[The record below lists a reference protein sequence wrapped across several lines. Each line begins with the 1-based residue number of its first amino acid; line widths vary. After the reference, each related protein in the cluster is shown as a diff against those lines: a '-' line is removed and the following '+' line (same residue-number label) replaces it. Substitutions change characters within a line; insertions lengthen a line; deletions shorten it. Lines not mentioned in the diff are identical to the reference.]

1 MPNEAQRWARVK
13 QVLNLAMDAS
23 PESRP
28 KVVSDACEGDSDLE
42 NDVQSLLA
50 YSGQTGKLDDCLHE
64 TVRSLIWS
72 SDAPSRIGPYRV
84 DRVLGSG
91 GMGTVYLGVRDDDE
105 LPARVALKVIQAG
118 SSEALLKRFRHERR
132 ILAGLIHPY
141 IARLLDAGK
150 LDDGRPYFV
159 MEYVDGQTIDEYVAS
174 HEPAPAVEK
183 GGLELFLKVCS
194 AVQFAHQNLV
204 IHRDLKPS
212 NILVTA
218 DGEPRLLDFGIAK
231 LLARDDSSTGEM
243 TQPWER
249 MLTPVS
255 ASPEQASGEAVT
267 LATDVY
273 SLGVLLYRLL
283 TGVSPYAGAKDF
295 ATDPGRVIREYE
307 PPLAS
312 TAGTLTRGARALL
325 EGDLDN
331 ILRKALEKDPL
342 QRYTTA
348 RELAADIERH
358 LKGLPIEALPASFSY
373 RAIKFVRRNRLA
385 VTAATLVC
393 LAVAGG
399 LVGNTLYA
407 HRAHVEQA
415 RSQRELAAL
424 RKLTQSFVFEF
435 DDAIKNLP
443 GSSAAQELVVRRAE
457 EYVDK
462 IVSEAGDDPVL
473 LNDLADAYTH
483 IVSMTGRFQEARGN
497 SSPRSALEN
506 QLKALAI
513 RRRLYALRPNDE
525 KVRGQLEDNIW
536 YTAGQYR
543 TIGDLP
549 HAGGLYQ
556 EHLRM
561 CEKAVKHA
569 GSVEEIYR
577 LGAALTSNGSVERLL
592 GHYDASLAYQRRGLA
607 VREGLLKADPSSA
620 RARRVVGISHHF
632 IGLTMSAHQDYAGAA
647 DEQRRAVELIEPLA
661 KAAPQNADL
670 QRLAA
675 EARERLCESRALGG
689 AAKESLGDCEIAL
702 TFYRAMTIA
711 DPNNVQAT
719 EDLASGENTMSVA
732 LDLAHLPEKAFEHQ
746 RKARELF
753 ESAMRRDPDG
763 QDLPEENAASLM
775 ELATLRKQLH
785 LDSASD
791 AAEEAVLNLQGLAA
805 RSPQSREI
813 GVLLEQAEA
822 LNKSMR

>member
-1 MPNEAQRWARVK
+1 MPTEPQRWARVK

-23 PESRP
+23 PEERP
-28 KVVSDACEGDSDLE
+28 KVVREACEGDSGLE
-42 NDVQSLLA
+42 SDVESLLA
-50 YSGQTGKLDDCLHE
+50 YSGQTGKLDVCLHE
-64 TVRSLIWS
+64 NVRSLVWS
-72 SDAPSRIGPYRV
+72 AETPSRIGPYRV
-84 DRVLGSG
+84 ERVLGSG

-105 LPARVALKVIQAG
+105 LPTRVALKVIQAG
-118 SSEALLKRFRHERR
+118 SSQALLGRFRRERR

-159 MEYVDGQTIDEYVAS
+159 MEYVDGQTIDEYVAR
-174 HEPAPAVEK
+174 EPLPAVEK
-183 GGLELFLKVCS
+183 EVLELFLKVCS

-218 DGEPRLLDFGIAK
+218 NGEPRLLDFGIAK
-231 LLARDDSSTGEM
+231 LLARDDASTGEM

-255 ASPEQASGEAVT
+255 ASPEQASGETIT

-312 TAGTLTRGARALL
+312 SAGSLSRRARASL

-331 ILRKALEKDPL
+331 ILRKALEKDPQ
-342 QRYTTA
+342 QRYPTA

-358 LKGLPIEALPASFSY
+358 LKGLPIEARAASFSY
-373 RAIKFVRRNRLA
+373 RAAKFVRRNRLA
-385 VTAATLVC
+385 VTAAALVC
-393 LAVAGG
+393 LAIAGG
-399 LVGNTLYA
+399 LIGTSLYA
-407 HRAHVEQA
+407 RRAHLEQQ
-415 RSQRELAAL
+415 RSQRELTAL
-424 RKLTQSFVFEF
+424 RKLMQSFLFEF
-435 DDAIKNLP
+435 DDAIKDLP
-443 GSSAAQELVVRRAE
+443 GSSAAEELVVHRAE

-462 IVSEAGDDPVL
+462 IASQAGDDKVL
-473 LNDLADAYTH
+473 LNDLADAYSH

-497 SSPRSALEN
+497 SSPRSALSN
-506 QLKALAI
+506 ALKTLAI
-513 RRRLYALRPNDE
+513 RRRLYALSPSDP
-525 KVRGQLEDNIW
+525 KVWGELEHSIW

-543 TIGDLP
+543 TVGDLQ
-549 HAGGLYQ
+549 HAGELYQ

-561 CEKAVKHA
+561 CENALKHA
-569 GSVEEIYR
+569 SSVEELYN
-577 LGAALTSNGSVERLL
+577 LGTAFTSNGSVERML
-592 GHYDASLAYQRRGLA
+592 GHYDASLAYQRRGLE
-607 VREGLLKADPSSA
+607 VREGLLKADPASA
-620 RARRVVGISHHF
+620 RAQRVVAISRQF
-632 IGLTMSAHQDYAGAA
+632 IGYTMSAQQNYAGAA
-647 DEQRRAVELIEPLA
+647 EEHRRAVELIEPLA

-675 EARERLCESRALGG
+675 EARESLCESRALGG
-689 AAKESLGDCEIAL
+689 AAKESLGDCERAL
-702 TFYRAMTIA
+702 AFYRALTAA
-711 DPNNVQAT
+711 DPKNVQAS

-732 LDLAHLPEKAFEHQ
+732 LDLAHLPQEAFEHQ

-753 ESAMRRDPDG
+753 ESAMSRDPEG
-763 QDLPEENAASLM
+763 QDLPEENANSLM
-775 ELATLRKQLH
+775 ELAKLRKQLH
-785 LDSASD
+785 LDG
-791 AAEEAVLNLQGLAA
+791 AAEAAEQAVRNLQGLAV
-805 RSPQSREI
+805 RSPQSHEI
-813 GVLLEQAEA
+813 GAALEKAEA
-822 LNKSMR
+822 LYQSMR

>member
-1 MPNEAQRWARVK
+1 VK
-13 QVLNLAMDAS
+13 QVLNLALDAS
-23 PESRP
+23 PQERP

-42 NDVQSLLA
+42 SDVESLLA
-50 YSGQTGKLDDCLHE
+50 YSGQTGKLDHCLHE
-64 TVRSLIWS
+64 TIRSLTWS
-72 SDAPSRIGPYRV
+72 TEAPSRIGPYRV
-84 DRVLGSG
+84 ERVLGSG
-91 GMGTVYLGVRDDDE
+91 GMGTVYLGVREDDE

-118 SSEALLKRFRHERR
+118 SSEALLGRFRRERR

-174 HEPAPAVEK
+174 HDPSPAVEK
-183 GGLELFLKVCS
+183 GVLELFLKVCS

-231 LLARDDSSTGEM
+231 LLAGDDSSTGEM

-312 TAGTLTRGARALL
+312 AAGNLTRRARASL

-331 ILRKALEKDPL
+331 ILRKALEKDPRR
-342 QRYTTA
+342 RYPTA
-348 RELAADIERH
+348 REFAADIERD
-358 LKGLPIEALPASFSY
+358 LKGLPIEARPASFSY
-373 RAIKFVRRNRLA
+373 RAAKFIGRNRLA
-385 VTAATLVC
+385 VSAATLVC
-393 LAVAGG
+393 LAIAGG
-399 LVGNTLYA
+399 LVGTSLYA
-407 HRAHVEQA
+407 HRAHQEQMRA
-415 RSQRELAAL
+415 QRELAAL
-424 RKLTQSFVFEF
+424 RKLTQSFLFEF
-435 DDAIKNLP
+435 DDAVKNLP
-443 GSSAAQELVVRRAE
+443 GSSAAEELVVHRAE

-462 IVSEAGDDPVL
+462 IASQAGDDKVL
-473 LNDLADAYTH
+473 LNDLADAYDH

-506 QLKALAI
+506 ALKALAI
-513 RRRLYALRPNDE
+513 RRRLYALSPSDE
-525 KVRGQLEDNIW
+525 KAWGQLEHSIW

-543 TIGDLP
+543 TIGDLQ
-549 HAGGLYQ
+549 HAGELYQ
-556 EHLRM
+556 EQLRM
-561 CEKAVKHA
+561 CENAVKHPS
-569 GSVEEIYR
+569 SVEELYN
-577 LGAALTSNGSVERLL
+577 LGTGFTSNGSVERML
-592 GHYDASLAYQRRGLA
+592 GHYDVSLEYQRRGLA
-607 VREGLLKADPSSA
+607 VREGLLKADPSSV
-620 RARRVVGISHHF
+620 RARRVVAISHQF
-632 IGLTMSAHQDYAGAA
+632 IGYTMSAQRNYAGAA
-647 DEQRRAVELIEPLA
+647 EEHRRAVELIEPLA
-661 KAAPQNADL
+661 RAAPRNADL
-670 QRLAA
+670 QRIAA
-675 EARERLCESRALGG
+675 EARQDLCESRALGG
-689 AAKESLGDCEIAL
+689 AAKESLGDCARAL
-702 TFYRAMTIA
+702 AFYRAMTIA
-711 DPNNVQAT
+711 DPKNVQAF

-732 LDLAHLPEKAFEHQ
+732 LDLAHSPQEAFEHQ

-753 ESAMRRDPDG
+753 ESAMSRDPDG
-763 QDLPEENAASLM
+763 QDLAQDNATSLM
-775 ELATLRKQLH
+775 ELAKLRKQLH
-785 LDSASD
+785 LDGAAA
-791 AAEEAVLNLQGLAA
+791 AAEEAVRNLQALAA
-805 RSPQSREI
+805 RSPQNREI
-813 GVLLEQAEA
+813 GVLLEQAQE
-822 LNKSMR
+822 LNQSMR